1 MVSHA
6 HGIRGARPT
15 CLLVASGKGGVG
27 TSVIAALTALAASE
41 RGEQVLLVDASESSG
56 SLHQLFGARPTH
68 SLWMLM
74 DARCRV
80 DDALI
85 EVGENLTL
93 MPGGMSGTAQPP
105 ASDHQR
111 RAALARLA
119 QIYSRYQLVVFDGG
133 SRLDTIT
140 AISELTDPSLLLV
153 TSADRLALAAN
164 YALVKCVSARRP
176 NAIVSVVSNRH
187 GEALAKEA
195 CEYLVTGCTHF
206 LGRTIDV
213 AGAVPDDA
221 CLHAAVGAGM
231 SVYDALDGSPAA
243 EAVRGIVTRF
253 IPTWP
258 SAPQSSSPVA
268 LLSTPLPSSSRR
280 WS

>member
-1 MVSHA
+1 MVSPA

-56 SLHQLFGARPTH
+56 SMHQLFGARPTH
-68 SLWMLM
+68 SLWMMM

-80 DDALI
+80 DDALV
-85 EVGENLTL
+85 EVGDNLTL
-93 MPGGMSGTAQPP
+93 MPGGMSATAQPP
-105 ASDHQR
+105 ANDHQR
-111 RAALARLA
+111 RAALSRLA

-140 AISELTDPSLLLV
+140 AISELVDPSLLLV

-164 YALVKCVSARRP
+164 YALVKCLTARRA
-176 NAIVSVVSNRH
+176 NAIISVVSNRH
-187 GEALAKEA
+187 GDTVAKEA
-195 CEYLVTGCTHF
+195 CDYLVTACTQF
-206 LGRTIDV
+206 LGRAIDI

-221 CLHAAVGAGM
+221 CLQAAVGAGM

-253 IPTWP
+253 VPTWP
-258 SAPQSSSPVA
+258 SALQSSNPVA
-268 LLSTPLPSSSRR
+268 LHRTPLSSSSRR